1 MMFKTSLLAAA
12 LALAGPALAQAPS
25 AASAPASAPAAS
37 KAKKELVAKVLQLQ
51 RPGIEGAAR
60 VLAEQPAA
68 QLMQRAGLVLQ
79 NNVAADKRETVAKDI
94 QADAKK
100 YADEAVPILAERA
113 VKLAPTTIGPILE
126 AKFSEA
132 ELKQLIGI
140 LESPVNRKFQSLGGE
155 MQRALSEKLVAD
167 SRGAIEPKL
176 RALEQSMAQR
186 LNVPREGGAA
196 SAPGGAASAPAR

>member
-1 MMFKTSLLAAA
+1 MKLKTTLLAAA
-12 LALAGPALAQAPS
+12 LVLAAPALAQTPAAPS
-25 AASAPASAPAAS
+25 ASAPAAS

-68 QLMQRAGLVLQ
+68 QMMQRAGLVIQ
-79 NNVAADKRETVAKDI
+79 NNVPADKREAVAREI

-126 AKFSEA
+126 EKFSEA

-155 MQRALSEKLVAD
+155 MQRALSDKLVAD
-167 SRGAIEPKL
+167 SRGIIEPKL

-186 LNVPREGGAA
+186 LNVPPRSGDAGAA
-196 SAPGGAASAPAR
+196 SAPTR

>member
-1 MMFKTSLLAAA
+1 MKLKTALLATAFVLSGNAA
-12 LALAGPALAQAPS
+12 LAQTS
-25 AASAPASAPAAS
+25 AASAPAAS

-68 QLMQRAGLVLQ
+68 QMMQRAGLVIQ
-79 NNVAADKRETVAKDI
+79 NNVPADKREAVAKEI

-100 YADEAVPILAERA
+100 YAEEAVPILSERA

-126 AKFSEA
+126 EKFSEA

-140 LESPVNRKFQSLGGE
+140 LESPVNRKFQLLGGD
-155 MQRALSEKLVAD
+155 MQRALSEKLVTD
-167 SRGAIEPKL
+167 SRGVIEPKL

-186 LNVPREGGAA
+186 LNVAQPKNDAGAA
-196 SAPGGAASAPAR
+196 SAPTR

>member
-1 MMFKTSLLAAA
+1 MKLTTTLLAAA
-12 LALAGPALAQAPS
+12 LVLAGPALAQTPP
-25 AASAPASAPAAS
+25 AASASTPAAS

-68 QLMQRAGLVLQ
+68 QMMQRAGLVIQ
-79 NNVAADKRETVAKDI
+79 NNVPADKRETVAREI

-126 AKFSEA
+126 EKFSEA

-140 LESPVNRKFQSLGGE
+140 LESPVNRKFQSLGSE
-155 MQRALSEKLVAD
+155 MQRALSDKLVAD
-167 SRGAIEPKL
+167 SRGTIEPKL

-186 LNVPREGGAA
+186 LNVPPRSGDTGAA
-196 SAPGGAASAPAR
+196 SAPTR